1 MRVVWFIDQL
11 SLACSLSLSPLCREQ
26 MELAESVGLVEHF
39 KLYSQISLNNM
50 HLFDK
55 DGKIRRFECPLEII
69 DEFFPLR

>member
-1 MRVVWFIDQL
+1 
-11 SLACSLSLSPLCREQ
+11 

-55 DGKIRRFECPLEII
+55 DGKIRRFGCPLEII